1 MNYISLQV
9 LRTAT
14 SNFSVNNKLGEGGYR
29 EVFKGELQDEKE
41 IVVERLSAN
50 SAQGFNELK
59 NDLVLTNKLKHKNLV
74 QLLCVCL
81 QEKLL
86 VYEYMPNGSLDTTLI
101 DPEKA
106 NQLDWTKRKGII
118 SGIDRGLLYLHEDS
132 RLKVIHRDLK
142 PSNVLLNVDMNPKI
156 SDFGLSMLGT
166 LSIVRPNDR

>member
-101 DPEKA
+101 G
-106 NQLDWTKRKGII
+106 N
-118 SGIDRGLLYLHEDS
+118 S
-132 RLKVIHRDLK
+132 
-142 PSNVLLNVDMNPKI
+142 PS
-156 SDFGLSMLGT
+156 SSY
-166 LSIVRPNDR
+166 